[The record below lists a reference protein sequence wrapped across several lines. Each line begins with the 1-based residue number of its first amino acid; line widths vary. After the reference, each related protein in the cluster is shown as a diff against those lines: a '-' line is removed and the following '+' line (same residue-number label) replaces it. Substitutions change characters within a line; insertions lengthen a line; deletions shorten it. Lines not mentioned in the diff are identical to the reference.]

1 MFFNKITHG
10 ISGGRIE
17 PTIRAAAL
25 TPLRQDERISVLC
38 LITTLNTGGA
48 EMMLYR
54 LLSQLDRTRFNP
66 QVVSLLEHGP
76 VSDKI
81 RALGIPVR
89 SLGMRQGIPNP
100 TALFRLARWLRS
112 DKPDVIQ
119 TWMYHADL
127 LGALAA
133 RLAGWAPIS
142 WGIHHSDLSIEA
154 NRRRTLLTVR
164 ACAPMSRWLPARI
177 VCCSEAS
184 RKVHASAGY
193 AAEKM
198 VVIPNGIDPHLFRP
212 NPQVRAAMRSQLGLP
227 ADAPVIGLVGR
238 FHPYK
243 DHYTFLR
250 AAHFLHRSHPDVRF
264 VLCGSDVTWDNEQ
277 LVRWIDASGVRDR
290 CVLLGPRED
299 VADLNNGFDVASLS
313 SMAEAF
319 PNVVL
324 EAMACGIPCVV
335 TDVGDAALMVGETG
349 AVVPRR
355 NPEAL
360 AHAWS
365 AMLRMDRTERERLGA
380 AARQRV
386 LDEFSLARAVAR
398 YEHLFAEL
406 AGRSVMRPAA
416 QEQPCADLAA

>member
-1 MFFNKITHG
+1 MPDAMGAVSQGHHK
-10 ISGGRIE
+10 
-17 PTIRAAAL
+17 P
-25 TPLRQDERISVLC
+25 ISVLC

-54 LLSQLDRTRFNP
+54 LMSQLDRTRFKP
-66 QVVSLLEHGP
+66 HVVSLLAHGP
-76 VSDKI
+76 LSDKI
-81 RALGIPVR
+81 RSLGIPVR

-100 TALFRLARWLRS
+100 SALFRLARWLRA
-112 DKPDVIQ
+112 DRPDVMQ

-133 RLAGWAPIS
+133 RLAGRTPIS
-142 WGIHHSDLSIEA
+142 WGIHHSDLSAEA

-164 ACAPMSRWLPARI
+164 ACAPISRWLPAKI

-184 RKVHASAGY
+184 RSVHAAVGY

-198 VVIPNGIDPHLFRP
+198 VVIPNGIDPDLFRP
-212 NPQVRAAMRSQLGLP
+212 DPHARAAVRSQLGLP

-243 DHYTFLR
+243 DHDNFFR
-250 AAHFLHRSHPDVRF
+250 AARLLHRRHPEAWF
-264 VLCGSDVTWDNEQ
+264 VLCGNGVTWDNPQ
-277 LVRWIDASGVRDR
+277 LVRWIDSAEVRER
-290 CVLLGPRED
+290 CRLLGMRDDLP
-299 VADLNNGFDVASLS
+299 DLNNGFDIASLS
-313 SMAEAF
+313 SMGEAF

-324 EAMACGIPCVV
+324 EAMACGVPCVV
-335 TDVGDAALMVGETG
+335 TDVGDAARMVGDTG
-349 AVVPRR
+349 TVVPRR
-355 NPEAL
+355 DPRAL
-360 AHAWS
+360 AEAWS
-365 AMLRMDRTERERLGA
+365 AMLRMDRADRAGLGA

-406 AGRSVMRPAA
+406 AGRDGTQPAVR
-416 QEQPCADLAA
+416 EQPCADLAA

>member
-1 MFFNKITHG
+1 MPDAMGAVSQGHHK
-10 ISGGRIE
+10 
-17 PTIRAAAL
+17 P
-25 TPLRQDERISVLC
+25 ISVLC

-54 LLSQLDRTRFNP
+54 LLSQLDRTRFMP
-66 QVVSLLEHGP
+66 HVVSLLAHGP

-81 RALGIPVR
+81 RSLGIPVR
-89 SLGMRQGIPNP
+89 SLGMRQGVPNP
-100 TALFRLARWLRS
+100 AALFRLVRWLRA
-112 DKPDVIQ
+112 DRPDVMQ

-133 RLAGWAPIS
+133 RFAGRTPIS
-142 WGIHHSDLSIEA
+142 WGIHHSDLGAEA

-164 ACAPMSRWLPARI
+164 ACAPISRWLPAKI

-184 RKVHASAGY
+184 RRVHAAIGY
-193 AAEKM
+193 AAGKM
-198 VVIPNGIDPHLFRP
+198 VVIPNGIDPHLFHP
-212 NPQVRAAMRSQLGLP
+212 NPHARAAVRSQLGLP

-243 DHYTFLR
+243 DHHNFCR
-250 AAHFLHRSHPDVRF
+250 AAQVLHRSRPDVWF
-264 VLCGSDVTWDNEQ
+264 VLCGSGVTWDNAQ
-277 LVRWIDASGVRDR
+277 LVHWIDSAGVRDR
-290 CVLLGPRED
+290 CRLLGMRDDLP
-299 VADLNNGFDVASLS
+299 DLNTVFDIASLS

-324 EAMACGIPCVV
+324 EAMACGVPCVV
-335 TDVGDAALMVGETG
+335 TDVGDAAHMVGDTG
-349 AVVPRR
+349 TVVPRR
-355 NPEAL
+355 DPQAL
-360 AHAWS
+360 AQAWS
-365 AMLRMDRTERERLGA
+365 AMLRMDCAERAALGA

-406 AGRSVMRPAA
+406 AGRDGIQQPAA